1 MRSLGSIKLFALK
14 GSKDYGEEIAKYLDL
29 PLSEHEEYCFDDGE
43 CYCGSLENVRG
54 CDVFVIQSL
63 YSDEHESVAQK
74 LMKSLIFLGS
84 LRDASAARITFCAP
98 YIAFARQD
106 RKDRSRAPITTKYM
120 AQILQAI
127 WVDRILCMDVHNPTA
142 VQNAYHIPCD
152 LLEANTLF
160 AEYIHN
166 LLYRND
172 WLDKE
177 LVVLSPDS
185 GGLGRARKF
194 RKILNEIMSSRLTRN
209 IEAGIACL
217 DKVHQGK
224 EIRGYDIMGD
234 VKGKTVI
241 IYDDMI
247 SSGKTV
253 LECAQAVYD
262 KEAASILAV
271 CATHGLFVGN
281 ANKNLSSLEKD
292 TRIAIADTI
301 RPFRLLPELVYTKLD
316 TIRTTRLFAEAIAR
330 IHENESISDLINNGF
345 HR

>member
-1 MRSLGSIKLFALK
+1 MKIKLFALNA
-14 GSKDYGEEIAKYLDL
+14 SREFGEEVAKFLDMS
-29 PLSEHEEYCFDDGE
+29 LSEHDEYCFDDGE
-43 CYCGSLENVRG
+43 CYVAPRPGIKENVRG

-63 YSDEHESVAQK
+63 YSDERESVNQK
-74 LMKSLIFLGS
+74 LMKLLIFNGS
-84 LRDASAARITFCAP
+84 LRDASAARITCCIP
-98 YIAFARQD
+98 YYAYARQD
-106 RKDRSRAPITTKYM
+106 RKDRSRAPITTKYI
-120 AQILQAI
+120 AQLFQSLWA
-127 WVDRILCMDVHNPTA
+127 DRILCMDVHNPTA

-160 AEYIHN
+160 AEYVHD
-166 LLYRND
+166 LLYHKELFDR
-172 WLDKE
+172 E

-194 RKILNEIMSSRLTRN
+194 RKILNEILSFRLTRT

-234 VKGKTVI
+234 VEGKVVI

-253 LECAQAVYD
+253 MECVQSLHKHKAQ
-262 KEAASILAV
+262 SIAAV
-271 CATHGLFVGN
+271 CATHGLFVGD
-281 ANKNLSSLEKD
+281 ANKHLSGLDYD
-292 TRIAIADTI
+292 TRIAVTDTI
-301 RPFRLLPELVYTKLD
+301 RPFRLLPELIESKLD

-330 IHENESISDLINNGF
+330 IHEDESISDLINNGY